1 MDEKILSKLK
11 LNKENVISVFLA
23 CKATPDTPKEDVFN
37 NSFCGIECT
46 TFKAPRMSFD
56 YNKLY
61 NHIHLINYLCG
72 QLKVVHVRKAPFTLA
87 QGLIDYTGKRWTD
100 DNNALFALYYI
111 AVSSLAM
118 PHFVDGEKGPEVQK
132 IKKYYDNSLVPTYPP
147 DDPRFNLEDARD
159 ALKDLGV
166 ELP

>member
-23 CKATPDTPKEDVFN
+23 CKATPDTPKEDIFN
-37 NSFCGIECT
+37 NSFYSPT
-46 TFKAPRMSFD
+46 QSKRKAPPMSFD

-61 NHIHLINYLCG
+61 DNIHLINYLFG
-72 QLKVVHVRKAPFTLA
+72 QLKVVHERKDPFTPA
-87 QGLIDYTGKRWTD
+87 QGIIDYTGKRWTD
-100 DNNALFALYYI
+100 NDNALFALYYI
-111 AVSSLAM
+111 ATASLTI
-118 PHFVDGEKGPEVQK
+118 PYFVDGEKNAEARRVK
-132 IKKYYDNSLVPTYPP
+132 IYYDNGLIPTYPP
-147 DDPRFNLEDARD
+147 DDPRFNLEDARY

>member
-23 CKATPDTPKEDVFN
+23 CKATPDTPKEDIFN
-37 NSFCGIECT
+37 NSFCSET
-46 TFKAPRMSFD
+46 YSKFNAPKMSFD

-72 QLKVVHVRKAPFTLA
+72 QLKVVHVRKDPFTLA

-100 DNNALFALYYI
+100 NDNALFALYYI
-111 AVSSLAM
+111 AVSSLGM
-118 PHFVDGEKGPEVQK
+118 PYFVDGEKGPEAQK
-132 IKKYYDNSLVPTYPP
+132 MKIRYDNNLVPTYPP
-147 DDPRFNLEDARD
+147 DAPRFNINDAKR
-159 ALKDLGV
+159 ALKELGV